1 MIVLRT
7 ADTTKK
13 RFLFVGLII
22 PIHIGEHLYLI
33 QRTDNDP
40 GVFPI
45 RGTQNTNSMR

>member
-1 MIVLRT
+1 MIVLRA

-22 PIHIGEHLYLI
+22 PIHIGKHLYLV
-33 QRTDNDP
+33 QRTDDDTR
-40 GVFPI
+40 VFPI